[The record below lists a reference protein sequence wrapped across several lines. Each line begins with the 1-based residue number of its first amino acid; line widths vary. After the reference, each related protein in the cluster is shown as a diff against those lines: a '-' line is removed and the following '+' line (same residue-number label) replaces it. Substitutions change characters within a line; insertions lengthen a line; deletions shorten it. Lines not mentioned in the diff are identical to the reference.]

1 MGQGIPR
8 ICDSICKQ
16 AEHILVR
23 KNTVMMIMITAN
35 IYWALPFKHFIYTIS
50 FNHYNNPK

>member
-23 KNTVMMIMITAN
+23 KNTVMMIMITAY